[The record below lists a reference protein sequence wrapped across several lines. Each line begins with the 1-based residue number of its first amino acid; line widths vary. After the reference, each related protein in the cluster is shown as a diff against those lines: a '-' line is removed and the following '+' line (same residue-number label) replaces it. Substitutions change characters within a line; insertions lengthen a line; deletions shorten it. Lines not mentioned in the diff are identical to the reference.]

1 MIKLSDYL
9 SYLNQ
14 EIVQA
19 RKKADEQAILIA
31 QEYAK
36 HEYLKYFR
44 VPRFSMPSVKLEIPV
59 KITELNERN
68 VYNYRRDDK
77 AFVSEVNEKIAI
89 VNKEKGLKLKPIS
102 EEKVKEK
109 AFQDVSNALEKKDM
123 QFVKNIDQNL
133 TKVDLKPTVDLF
145 ITKAKIGIQADK
157 EDEKIALNT
166 IIKEA
171 LANRFTIEKSKF
183 SDIFIDP
190 NTSGDLDKDKILV
203 NLQVE
208 MVDEGIRIHRFK
220 NSDGQ
225 EMEEIIFE

>member
-9 SYLNQ
+9 NYLNQ

-44 VPRFSMPSVKLEIPV
+44 VPRFSMPSVKMEIPI

-68 VYNYRRDDK
+68 VYNYRRDDD
-77 AFVSEVNEKIAI
+77 AFVSEVNAKIAI
-89 VNKEKGLKLKPIS
+89 VNKAQGLKLQPITK
-102 EEKVKEK
+102 ENVKDK

-123 QFVKNIDQNL
+123 QFVKNVDQNL
-133 TKVDLKPTVDLF
+133 SKVDLKPTVDLF
-145 ITKAKIGIQADK
+145 IKKTGMSIQANNK
-157 EDEKIALNT
+157 EEEALNT

-171 LANRFTIEKSKF
+171 FTNRFTIEKSKF

-203 NLQVE
+203 NLEVE

-220 NSDGQ
+220 NSDGK
-225 EMEEIIFE
+225 EIEEIIFE